1 MMRKFISKKW
11 ILFSGL
17 AMSGLLLVNS
27 PTTTVKAVDS
37 GTATTTET
45 KGQTDNTAA
54 KNDDNGFKIPDDAIA
69 KNSDSDGFEWY
80 IGSDKTLHIG
90 PGTLPSSG
98 NWNNVWPNYADDI
111 TTISF
116 DGEVKAPSDMTEYFA
131 QLSSLKDVKNMDNLD
146 TSQTQYMTY
155 LFALDPKL
163 ESIDVSTLDTSNVT
177 DMSYMFSTWSP
188 SISVSENTSLT
199 KLNVSNWDLSKVTNL
214 ASAFQG
220 DAALESLDVSNWNVK
235 NVSTMDNTF
244 NGDSSLSSLD
254 VSKWNTPQL
263 SSSIGTFQ
271 DDSKIKE
278 LDVSNWD
285 VKSDASFNAMF
296 KGDSSLI
303 SLDLSKWN
311 MEDSVQLGNA
321 GSDGIFDGTD
331 LNYIKLGPNNFFNPS
346 NGTNVLL
353 PSTKSKTWS
362 NDDKTL
368 SFSATDSSDSIGKYY
383 DKKNNPAGVQTFTPQ
398 RESITADVTIKS
410 NLGDLIVP
418 NVTGPTGKQIT
429 VDVPQKDGYTS
440 DKKTVTA
447 TVNAIGT
454 ITTDETVKY
463 TKITKPSG
471 GSHGSSSNNNNN
483 QNNNNDKNK
492 VTTETKKQT
501 INTYNGKDIPIYT
514 LDSENKMVLIN
525 NKALSNDSG
534 WYSDQK
540 LVVNNDTYYR
550 VATNEYVKATQA
562 YPYESTKAVLRTTNS
577 NKRIYMA
584 DGKLITNRELAA
596 DSDWY
601 TDQIVQ
607 INGEKYYR
615 VATNEFVKANDS
627 NIYKTL

>member
-69 KNSDSDGFEWY
+69 HGITGTCPWY
-80 IGSDKTLHIG
+80 ISSDKTLHIG
-90 PGTLPSSG
+90 SGTLESSD
-98 NWNNVWPNYADDI
+98 NAASPWENYSDDI
-111 TTISF
+111 TSISF
-116 DGEVKAPSDMTEYFA
+116 DEKVIAPDKIEGLFCTLY
-131 QLSSLKDVKNMDNLD
+131 SLKTVKNVENFDISN
-146 TSQTQYMTY
+146 TSDISY
-155 LFALDPKL
+155 LFALDSNL
-163 ESIDVSTLDTSNVT
+163 ENIDVSTLDTSKVT
-177 DMSYMFSTWSP
+177 DMSFMFSMMGST
-188 SISVSENTSLT
+188 NNSLT
-199 KLNVSNWDLSKVTNL
+199 TLNVSTWNL
-214 ASAFQG
+214 ENVENITSIFQG
-220 DAALESLDVSNWNVK
+220 DAALKSLDVSNWNTPNLK
-235 NVSTMDNTF
+235 SSVSA
-244 NGDSSLSSLD
+244 
-254 VSKWNTPQL
+254 
-263 SSSIGTFQ
+263 FQ
-271 DDSKIKE
+271 DDSQLKE

-285 VKSDASFNAMF
+285 VKNDNSFNAMF

-463 TKITKPSG
+463 TKITKTSG

-483 QNNNNDKNK
+483 QNNNNAKNK

-540 LVVNNDTYYR
+540 LVVNNDIYYR
-550 VATNEYVKATQA
+550 VATNEYVKTTQA

-577 NKRIYMA
+577 NKRIYTA